1 MILDEA
7 ISLLNRSEIIDIDI
21 DITDLDLKWIC
32 ALVIYVS
39 PRQISGLRREM
50 RSH

>member
-7 ISLLNRSEIIDIDI
+7 ISLFNRSEIIDIDI
-21 DITDLDLKWIC
+21 IDLELKWIC

>member
-1 MILDEA
+1 MKLDEA

-21 DITDLDLKWIC
+21 IDLELKWIC

>member
-1 MILDEA
+1 MNLDEA

-21 DITDLDLKWIC
+21 IDLELKWIC